1 MSKKSPANQR
11 HSSRKTTKKQSPKSP
26 VLSFEIPFS
35 PDRNQKIIIYAGIFL
50 AAVILPILYI
60 TYSLGINGN
69 YGFPLDDPWIHLTF
83 AKNLAEY
90 QSFSYFKDQMAT
102 AGSTSPIYTILAAI
116 GFIITQNE
124 MVLSYVIGIIFF
136 VLAGI
141 AFYRLSSLEFG
152 KENLFAI
159 ICTAVF
165 VLDKWM
171 NFISV
176 SGMETTM
183 YIFFLVACAYFY
195 KKRSAVPFA
204 IFLGLILWGRPD
216 GVAFIGALAVDYF
229 LVRHYAKEDSS
240 LVLFDKNQLY
250 RIAMI
255 FGGII
260 VLYFIMNFIL
270 SGSLLPNTYNAKLT
284 YYSPEF
290 RSRGDFLQFE
300 VWDYF
305 TVGAYALIMGG
316 FIFSVLKLISDFTK
330 KKYNANFLYILFIM
344 ALVFIYWYKLP
355 YAHRFGRYMMPIIPF
370 FILVSAIGIRDFA
383 RLIGGYLKSK
393 EIGNGLIFVLMAII
407 LFMEYGNYTENKEN
421 YAIENKY
428 ISDRQVAAA
437 MWLKENT
444 NENDIIGTH
453 DVGAIGFYSGRKIVD
468 VAGLVT
474 PELISKINDDDYV
487 TYMKDYMRQQGVTYL
502 VFLREWY
509 TVVNQ
514 IPLFTTVSTLPP
526 EVMEIYAYN
535 PDSTLIVSKE
545 VKSMLLYA
553 RDMLGQQAPQQAI
566 QVLNS
571 ALQKEPRSS
580 YTYFL
585 LAYAYSMMNDP
596 VGFETNLLKAV
607 ELFPDYTEALM
618 NLGNLY
624 MGQQDYTKAGMYLK
638 RAREIDPD
646 NTKVNQLY
654 EMLPDSV
661 KSGN

>member
-11 HSSRKTTKKQSPKSP
+11 QSGKKTLKKQSSKSP
-26 VLSFEIPFS
+26 VINFEMPFS
-35 PDRNQKIIIYAGIFL
+35 PDKNQKIIIYAGILL

-60 TYSLGINGN
+60 TYSLGVNST

-116 GFIITQNE
+116 GFIFTQNE
-124 MVLSYVIGIIFF
+124 MVLSYVLGIAFF
-136 VLAGI
+136 VLAAV
-141 AFYRLSSLEFG
+141 AFYRLSSYEFG

-229 LVRHYAKEDSS
+229 LVRHYAKEDKS
-240 LVLFDKNQLY
+240 LVLFDKSQLY

-260 VLYFIMNFIL
+260 LLYFIMNYIL

-290 RSRGDFLQFE
+290 RSRGDFLKFE

-305 TVGAYALIMGG
+305 TVGAYAVIMGG

-330 KKYNANFLYILFIM
+330 KKYNTNFLYILFIL

-370 FILVSAIGIRDFA
+370 FILVSSLGIRDLG
-383 RLIGGYLKSK
+383 RLIGGYMKSK
-393 EIGNGLIFVLMAII
+393 EIANGIIFVLMAVI

-444 NENDIIGTH
+444 NEDDVIGTH

-474 PELISKINDDDYV
+474 PELINKINDDDYV
-487 TYMKDYMRQQGVTYL
+487 TYMKDYMKQQGVSYL

-514 IPLFTTVSTLPP
+514 KPLFTTVNTLPP
-526 EVMEIYAYN
+526 EVMEIYKYN

-553 RDMLGQQAPQQAI
+553 RDALAQQSPQQAI
-566 QVLNS
+566 QALNA

-585 LAYAYSMMNDP
+585 LAYAYSMMNDQA
-596 VGFETNLLKAV
+596 GFEASLLKAV
-607 ELFPDYTEALM
+607 ELYPDYTDALV

-624 MGQQDYTKAGMYLK
+624 MSRQDYANALMYINRAK
-638 RAREIDPD
+638 RVEPD
-646 NTKVNQLY
+646 NTKVNELY
-654 EMLPDSV
+654 NMLPDSV
-661 KSGN
+661 KSGK